1 MQNTL
6 LCALGQLTLPLV
18 VIVMSTLAQT
28 LSLLELMTRITN
40 VSTSLSHSHGVAPLL
55 NQC

>member
-6 LCALGQLTLPLV
+6 LYALGQLTLPLV
-18 VIVMSTLAQT
+18 VIVMSTLART

-40 VSTSLSHSHGVAPLL
+40 VSTSLSHGHGVEPLL